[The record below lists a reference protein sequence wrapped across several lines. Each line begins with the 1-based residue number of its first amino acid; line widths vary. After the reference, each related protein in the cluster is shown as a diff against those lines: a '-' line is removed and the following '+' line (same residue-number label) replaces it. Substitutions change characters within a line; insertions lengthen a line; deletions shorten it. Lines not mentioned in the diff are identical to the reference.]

1 MAGRN
6 NWTDEETILAFYY
19 YCQIPF
25 GKIHKTNPLIIKIA
39 EMIGRSPSA
48 VVFKMGNL
56 GHFDPSLQARNVKGL
71 SNASKRDEQV
81 VNKFI
86 HDWESL
92 AIQAKQIE
100 AAFLQKSIEQ
110 VVGIDIMEGRFTLC
124 LNTIREQ
131 LLAPL
136 AEKRMNSSFGTVSII
151 LAILLNIVSLV
162 LLSISLKVCLTQDTG
177 CQYASMICLRLL
189 KITA

>member
-6 NWTDEETILAFYY
+6 NWTDEETILAFYH

-92 AIQAKQIE
+92 AI
-100 AAFLQKSIEQ
+100 
-110 VVGIDIMEGRFTLC
+110 
-124 LNTIREQ
+124 
-131 LLAPL
+131 
-136 AEKRMNSSFGTVSII
+136 
-151 LAILLNIVSLV
+151 
-162 LLSISLKVCLTQDTG
+162 
-177 CQYASMICLRLL
+177 
-189 KITA
+189 